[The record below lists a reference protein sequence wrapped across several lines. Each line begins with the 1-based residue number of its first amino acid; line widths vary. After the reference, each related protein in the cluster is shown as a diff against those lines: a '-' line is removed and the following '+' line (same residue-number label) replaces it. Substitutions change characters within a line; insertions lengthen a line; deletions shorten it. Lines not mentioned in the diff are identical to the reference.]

1 MSGRIALLVVL
12 LFGVLLFGL
21 IVLNGSLI
29 ALAIPLAIYLAAA
42 LFFVPEDLRLSA
54 NRSLSLECVSPGRP
68 VVVKLTLTNKGS
80 SIDELLV
87 EDVIPS
93 HLTVV
98 DGTSSAIISL
108 RSGET
113 RQIQYTLSGRRGRF
127 IFDKVQVTACDAFGL
142 HRRRAS
148 LPALASLLVL
158 PELKRLRRVSIRPR
172 RTHDYVGPIPA
183 RQGGSGVDFFG
194 VREYQV
200 GDPLRWINWKVTAR
214 HEQTLYTNE
223 FEQERIADVGLILD
237 ARSQSDIHS
246 KEGSLFEYSI
256 QVTASLADA
265 FLSDGNRVG
274 LLIYGRGQEKTFPG
288 YGKVQRERILRA
300 LGNARTSDNLALQS
314 LNYLPTRFFPAHS
327 QIVMVSPLSNDDLPV
342 LFQLRALG
350 YSLLIVSPDPVS
362 FEARLYSKDEV
373 VRVATRLANLE
384 RVLLLHKLQR
394 GGIQTVDW
402 DVTRSFDQVAYAML
416 GRLPRGIH
424 AVGPVS

>member
-1 MSGRIALLVVL
+1 MSRRGTLLVVL

-21 IVLNGSLI
+21 MALNGSLV
-29 ALAIPLAIYLAAA
+29 ALAIPLAVYLSAA
-42 LFFVPEDLRLSA
+42 LYFGPEDVQLSA
-54 NRSLSLECVSPGRP
+54 SRGLSTDCVSPGRP
-68 VVVKLTLTNKGS
+68 VVVRLTLTNQGPA
-80 SIDELLV
+80 IDELLV
-87 EDVIPS
+87 EDGVPS
-93 HLTVV
+93 YLEVV
-98 DGTSSAIISL
+98 EGQASAILSL
-108 RSGET
+108 KAGET
-113 RQIQYTLSGRRGRF
+113 RQIEYTVSGRRGRF
-127 IFDKVQVTACDAFGL
+127 IFDSVQITACDAFGM
-142 HRRRAS
+142 HSQRARLS
-148 LPALASLLVL
+148 AVASLLVL

-200 GDPLRWINWKVTAR
+200 GDPLRWINWKVAAR

-237 ARSQSDIHS
+237 ARSQSDIYT
-246 KEGSLFEYSI
+246 KAGSLFEYSI

-288 YGKVQRERILRA
+288 YGKVQRERILRS
-300 LGNARTSDNLALQS
+300 LGNARTSDNIALQS

-327 QIVMVSPLSNDDLPV
+327 QIVMVSPLTNNDLPV

-350 YSLLIVSPDPVS
+350 YSLLVVSPDPVS
-362 FEARLYSKDEV
+362 FEARLYAKDKAIS
-373 VRVATRLANLE
+373 VATRLANLE

-402 DVTRSFDQVAYAML
+402 DVNRSFDQVAYAIL
-416 GRLPRGIH
+416 GRFPRGIH
-424 AVGPVS
+424 AVGPLA

>member
-1 MSGRIALLVVL
+1 MSGRVTLLVIL

-21 IVLNGSLI
+21 IALNGNLV
-29 ALAIPLAIYLAAA
+29 ALAIPLAFYLAAA
-42 LFFVPEDLRLSA
+42 LYLSPEDVRLSA
-54 NRSLSLECVSPGRP
+54 SRSLSSDCVSPDRP
-68 VVVKLTLTNKGS
+68 VVVRLTLTNQGS

-87 EDVIPS
+87 EDGVPSYLKVIE
-93 HLTVV
+93 
-98 DGTSSAIISL
+98 GQASAILSL
-108 RSGET
+108 RAGET
-113 RQIQYTLSGRRGRF
+113 RQIQYTVSGRRGRF
-127 IFDKVQVTACDAFGL
+127 IFDKVQITACEAFGL
-142 HRRRAS
+142 YTRRTRLSAV
-148 LPALASLLVL
+148 ASLLVL
-158 PELKRLRRVSIRPR
+158 PELKHLRRVSIRPR

-200 GDPLRWINWKVTAR
+200 GDPLRWINWKVAAR

-237 ARSQSDIHS
+237 ARSQSDIYTRD
-246 KEGSLFEYSI
+246 GSLFEYSI

-300 LGNARTSDNLALQS
+300 LANARTSDNIALQS

-327 QIVMVSPLSNDDLPV
+327 QIVMVSPLSNTDLPV

-350 YSLLIVSPDPVS
+350 YSLLVVSPDPVS
-362 FEARLYSKDEV
+362 FEARLYPKDEV
-373 VRVATRLANLE
+373 IRVATRLANLE

-402 DVTRSFDQVAYAML
+402 DVSRSFDQVAYANL
-416 GRLPRGIH
+416 GRFPRGIH
-424 AVGPVS
+424 AVGPIS